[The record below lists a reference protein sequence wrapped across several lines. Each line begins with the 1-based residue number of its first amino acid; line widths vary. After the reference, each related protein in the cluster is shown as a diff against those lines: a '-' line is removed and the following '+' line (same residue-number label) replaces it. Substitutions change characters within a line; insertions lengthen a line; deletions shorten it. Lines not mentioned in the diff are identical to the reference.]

1 MHSQTTK
8 RPTFDAAAID
18 LGPLNDKVS
27 ASPRETWE
35 ALSIGSTKG
44 YELLGSGE
52 LVSYHEGKARRIL
65 VSSIRDYVARRLAAE
80 KT

>member
-1 MHSQTTK
+1 MHPKTTE

-27 ASPRETWE
+27 ASPRETWK
-35 ALSIGSTKG
+35 ALSIGSTRG

-52 LVSYHEGKARRIL
+52 LVCYHEGKARRIL
-65 VSSIRDYVARRLAAE
+65 VSSIRAYLARRLAEERA
-80 KT
+80 